1 MSHGRSPNLLCN
13 FVENTGLHGPAIEQT
28 MIFLKTHTKSI
39 RREQP
44 HGASVLH
51 DAKQIAFRAENRHN
65 RRLVNSALRPS
76 GENMTEYVR
85 TGSINI
91 AKPIYD
97 LVTEEIAPGTGI
109 PPETVW
115 TLLED
120 LINTLAPRNAELLRK
135 RDKLQSQLDEWL
147 LQRRG
152 QVLDIPEY
160 RRFLEKIGYLIPEGK
175 PFVVSTANV
184 DPEIASMAGPQLVVP
199 VDKARYAL
207 NAANARWGSLYDAL
221 YGTDAIPESD
231 GAERGAEFNPRRG
244 AKVIGWSNDF
254 LDSYVPLRWGS
265 WANAV
270 EISVTDGALYCTVS
284 DGQTSKLEDPSQF
297 CGYCV
302 TGGHLSGVLLKHNQ
316 LHIDIR
322 IDKGHPIGAQHAA
335 GICDVVLESAV
346 STIMDC
352 EDSVAAVDA
361 HDKALVYRNWCG
373 IMKGTLT
380 TSFTKGGKRVE
391 RALHHDREYVD
402 PSGETFTLPGR
413 SLLLVRHVGA
423 HMLTDAVT
431 NSAGEHT
438 PETFLDCVVTVLAAI
453 HDLHS
458 TGGNS
463 RTGSIYIVK
472 PKQHGPEE
480 VALSVDLFARVE
492 DAFGLAVNTL
502 KIGIMDEERRTTVN
516 LFECMRAAR
525 ERLIFIN
532 TGFLDRTGD
541 EIHTHMQAG
550 PVLPKAEIKNA
561 AWMLAYENWNV
572 DLGLEAA
579 LPGHAQIGKGMW
591 AMPSEM
597 HAMLQS
603 KNGHPAAGAT
613 CAWVP
618 SPTAAT
624 LHAVHYHQVDV
635 ADRQRIIAHRGR
647 ASLDDILTPP
657 LLTDRRLSP
666 EEIARE
672 LDNNAQGIL
681 GYVVRWVEQGIGCST
696 VPDINDTGLMEDR
709 ATLRISSQHIANWL
723 HHGLV
728 TAEQVRASLER
739 MAGVVDE
746 QNAGDPNY
754 RNMAPDY
761 DSSIAFHAALDL
773 IFKGLEEPNGYTEP
787 TLVRRR
793 REFKKRSHA

>member
-1 MSHGRSPNLLCN
+1 MS
-13 FVENTGLHGPAIEQT
+13 
-28 MIFLKTHTKSI
+28 
-39 RREQP
+39 
-44 HGASVLH
+44 
-51 DAKQIAFRAENRHN
+51 
-65 RRLVNSALRPS
+65 
-76 GENMTEYVR
+76 EYVR

-91 AKPIYD
+91 ARPIYD

-109 PPETVW
+109 PAETVW

-120 LINTLAPRNAELLRK
+120 LVNTLAPRNAELLRK
-135 RDKLQSQLDEWL
+135 RDALQSQIDEWL
-147 LQRRG
+147 LARRG
-152 QVLDIPEY
+152 QALDIAEY
-160 RRFLEKIGYLIPEGK
+160 HDFLEEIGYLVPEGE
-175 PFVVSTANV
+175 PFSVSTANV
-184 DPEIASMAGPQLVVP
+184 DPEIASIAGPQLVVP

-221 YGTDAIPESD
+221 YGTDAIPEAD
-231 GAERGAEFNPRRG
+231 GAERGTQYNPTRG
-244 AKVIGWSNDF
+244 ARVIAWSNEF
-254 LDSYVPLRWGS
+254 LDSCVPLRWGD
-265 WANAV
+265 WADVV
-270 EISVTDGALYCTVS
+270 EISVTDGDLHCTVG
-284 DGQTSKLEDPSQF
+284 DGQTSKLENPAQF
-297 CGYCV
+297 CGYRV
-302 TGGHLSGVLLKHNQ
+302 TGGHLSAVLLRHNQ

-322 IDKGHPIGAQHAA
+322 IEKDHPIGAQHAA

-361 HDKALVYRNWCG
+361 RDKALVYSNWCG
-373 IMKGTLT
+373 IMKGTLK
-380 TSFTKGGKRVE
+380 TSFMKGSELLE
-391 RALHHDREYVD
+391 RSLNPDREYVD
-402 PSGETFTLPGR
+402 PTGRALSLPGR

-423 HMLTDAVT
+423 HMLTEAVT
-431 NSAGEHT
+431 NADGEPT
-438 PETFLDCVVTVLAAI
+438 PETFLDCVVTALAAM
-453 HDLHS
+453 HDLNS
-458 TGGNS
+458 SGGNS
-463 RTGSIYIVK
+463 RTGSIYVVK

-480 VALSVDLFARVE
+480 VALSVELFSRVE
-492 DAFGLAVNTL
+492 EGFGLPANTL

-516 LFECMRAAR
+516 LLECMRAAR

-561 AWMLAYENWNV
+561 AWMLAYEDWNV
-572 DLGLEAA
+572 DLGLEAG

-591 AMPSEM
+591 AMPAEM
-597 HAMLQS
+597 HAMLES
-603 KNGHPAAGAT
+603 KNAHPAAGAT

-647 ASLDDILTPP
+647 ASLYDILTPP
-657 LLTDRRLSP
+657 LLGSRQLSA

-728 TAEQVRASLER
+728 TEQDVRSSLER
-739 MAGVVDE
+739 MAKIVDE
-746 QNAGDPNY
+746 QNAGDPSY
-754 RNMAPDY
+754 RNMAPEFGA
-761 DSSIAFHAALDL
+761 SIAFQAAADL
-773 IFKGLEEPNGYTEP
+773 IFGGLKEPNGYTEP
-787 TLVRRR
+787 TLGRRR
-793 REFKKRSHA
+793 REFKKKFAS